1 MKFLIAIMCCVC
13 FCYSAFDED
22 SYLFEAVDYEAQS
35 QFDKARDLYLV
46 LYEETHKLEYLKEA
60 ILLSSALDNPAA
72 TLDFATDYIAQGGEK
87 DITLHKV
94 FLDSYLKLGLSEDAI
109 KEAQIIAKDEPSAML
124 DDILGSLYAT
134 KGAYKEALIYLQRAY
149 GETKSADTIQKI
161 VAIEL
166 AQSHTNKALEIL
178 NRHIEQYGCALHF
191 CEFSI
196 SVYARLSQVDKIE
209 TIFKHAFDE
218 NPTIENARNL
228 ILVYTYQ
235 RKFKEASDIAS
246 QFPFRGQILLDLY
259 VAQKDYHNA
268 SLQAKYLYEENHNP
282 YFLALEQ
289 VYAFESLNNKQNLAK
304 VRSIAKNLKNAITLM
319 QTPDKNTPKSERL
332 NTSLQNLQSGEMGF
346 FLNFLGYLLIDYDID
361 VKEGVGHIK
370 KALEISPLNPAYL
383 DSLAWGYYKLK
394 DCVSA
399 KQTFGLIPHKDIESE
414 EELQTHKALIDKC
427 TH

>member
-1 MKFLIAIMCCVC
+1 M
-13 FCYSAFDED
+13 
-22 SYLFEAVDYEAQS
+22 
-35 QFDKARDLYLV
+35 
-46 LYEETHKLEYLKEA
+46 
-60 ILLSSALDNPAA
+60 IL
-72 TLDFATDYIAQGGEK
+72 Q
-87 DITLHKV
+87 HKV

-332 NTSLQNLQSGEMGF
+332 NTSLQNLQNGEMGF